1 MKLFRGIW
9 IAFCMII
16 GAIIVATVAG
26 SYFSSVALTV
36 VGAILGLGIGYLF
49 GRFLKLSDWLLHL
62 G

>member
-9 IAFCMII
+9 LAFCM
-16 GAIIVATVAG
+16 IIVATVAG

-36 VGAILGLGIGYLF
+36 VGAIFGLGIGYLF

>member
-1 MKLFRGIW
+1 
-9 IAFCMII
+9 MIV
-16 GAIIVATVAG
+16 GAIIVATAAG

-36 VGAILGLGIGYLF
+36 VGAIVGLGIGYLF

>member
-9 IAFCMII
+9 IACCMIV
-16 GAIIVATVAG
+16 GAIIVATAAG

-36 VGAILGLGIGYLF
+36 VGAIVGLGIGYLF

>member
-1 MKLFRGIW
+1 MKLFRVIW

-16 GAIIVATVAG
+16 GAVIVAAVAG

-36 VGAILGLGIGYLF
+36 VGAIVGLGIGYLF